1 MKVAVYG
8 DVHIDE
14 KSIPEIKEIFE
25 EIYFNKDYNRVV
37 FLGDCFNRK
46 SPSSKEIDFFTWLIT
61 EMLKKGKVDIAI
73 GNHEESTKK
82 TNALQYLQH
91 LGVSLHHGE
100 SLVMLG
106 KFKLGIGHHFFS
118 EGEEFCKDERFNVDK
133 LSKKY
138 DLTLFGH
145 FHKFHKYCDNV
156 YHLGSIRRV
165 SFNELDAGVPKFAIL
180 TPESG
185 SVDFCEVLTA
195 IPMVEVTSVKEA
207 LKMDSRAK
215 VRLIFKSFEEYLK
228 NVDNLVKLKK
238 KFHTFKVKHDY
249 TQKIEK
255 KTVKKK
261 GKSFKEIFN
270 KFLKETV
277 KNKEIMTL
285 IKESLDE

>member
-8 DVHIDE
+8 DLHITE

-25 EIYFNKDYNRVV
+25 EIYFNKDFDRVI

-46 SPSSKEIDFFTWLIT
+46 SPTSKEIDFFTWLIT
-61 EMLKKGKVDIAI
+61 EMLKKGEVDIVV
-73 GNHEESTKK
+73 GNHEESAKT

-91 LGVSLHHGE
+91 IGVTLHQGE

-106 KFKLGIGHHFFS
+106 KFKLGIGHCFFDQ
-118 EGEEFCKDERFNVDK
+118 GEEFCRDGRFKVEE

-156 YHLGSIRRV
+156 YHLGSIRRI
-165 SFNELDAGVPKFAIL
+165 SFNELEAGVPKYAIL

-185 SVDFCEVLTA
+185 SVDFCDVQTA
-195 IPMVEVTSVKEA
+195 IPMAEVDSVSKA
-207 LKMDSRAK
+207 LKMPPRTK
-215 VRLIFKSFEEYLK
+215 LRLVFKSFEKYLK
-228 NVDNLVKLKK
+228 NVNKLPELKK
-238 KFHTFKVKHDY
+238 KFHTFKIKHDY
-249 TQKIEK
+249 TQKVEK
-255 KTVKKK
+255 KKVVKK
-261 GKSFKEIFN
+261 GKSFSDIFN

-277 KNKEIMTL
+277 KNKEVKNL
-285 IKESLDE
+285 IQESLDE